1 MRDFR
6 DAKAMAQ
13 TLRQALSAKQISVSH
28 SECLEIVSKQFGV
41 DNWNILAARI
51 EGQRGI
57 RPADEHPDELQG
69 PLYCSFCAKSQHEV
83 RKLIAGPDAFICE
96 QCVSLCGIIMD
107 DNDVAAL
114 LMEER
119 DSGTPLADLMA
130 GKSTEDL
137 LSLEQR
143 AEELLARCRLN
154 AEIAA
159 AVGQGQDG
167 LEAIPPKRSA
177 SHNVSRH
184 ERALIALL
192 AEKSPDDRR
201 AYIEK
206 TKDELRSVERV
217 LDLVTAT
224 LASRPDS
231 SDPSDQPA
239 E

>member
-1 MRDFR
+1 MRDFH

-57 RPADEHPDELQG
+57 RPAEHPDELQG

-114 LMEER
+114 LM
-119 DSGTPLADLMA
+119 
-130 GKSTEDL
+130 
-137 LSLEQR
+137 
-143 AEELLARCRLN
+143 
-154 AEIAA
+154 
-159 AVGQGQDG
+159 
-167 LEAIPPKRSA
+167 
-177 SHNVSRH
+177 
-184 ERALIALL
+184 
-192 AEKSPDDRR
+192 
-201 AYIEK
+201 
-206 TKDELRSVERV
+206 
-217 LDLVTAT
+217 
-224 LASRPDS
+224 
-231 SDPSDQPA
+231 
-239 E
+239 